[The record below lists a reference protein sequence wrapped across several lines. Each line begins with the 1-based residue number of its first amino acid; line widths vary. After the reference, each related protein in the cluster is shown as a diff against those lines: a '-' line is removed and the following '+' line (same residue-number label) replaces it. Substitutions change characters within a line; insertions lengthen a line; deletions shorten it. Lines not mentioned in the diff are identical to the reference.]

1 MLIIGLVGGG
11 GGGREQHQMCDM
23 GGNTGHGGDL
33 TAVLEGPEGFL
44 REVTAQPRSKELT
57 GLQVWE
63 DKEGCSGEMEQHIQS
78 PRVKRK
84 PGRLKEEKATCSAL
98 ERVRGN
104 VVGEEAGQVGES

>member
-1 MLIIGLVGGG
+1 
-11 GGGREQHQMCDM
+11 MCDV

-33 TAVLEGPEGFL
+33 KAVLEGPEGFL
-44 REVTAQPRSKELT
+44 REVSAQLRSKELT

-63 DKEGCSGEMEQHIQS
+63 DTEGCSGDMEQHIQS

-84 PGRLKEEKATCSAL
+84 PGKLKEKATCSAL

-104 VVGEEAGQVGES
+104 VVEKRLGR

>member
-1 MLIIGLVGGG
+1 
-11 GGGREQHQMCDM
+11 MCDM

-63 DKEGCSGEMEQHIQS
+63 DKEGCSGEMEQQS
-78 PRVKRK
+78 EIPTEIIFQFLIIGHKSRPREIDSIRSSLCRTLHL
-84 PGRLKEEKATCSAL
+84 PLRPLYFS
-98 ERVRGN
+98 N
-104 VVGEEAGQVGES
+104 F